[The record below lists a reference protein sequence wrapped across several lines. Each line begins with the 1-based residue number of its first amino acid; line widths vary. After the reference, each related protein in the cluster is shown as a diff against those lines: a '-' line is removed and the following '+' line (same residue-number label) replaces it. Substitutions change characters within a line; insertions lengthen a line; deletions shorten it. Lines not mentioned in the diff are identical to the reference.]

1 MGIQIRP
8 TRSPSAVVAL
18 NTSGAAAAI
27 LPASQVVADGTEVAI
42 VDPGNTGSPMLLNIP
57 PGGPFEQRPFEV
69 VVSGY
74 VSTGASSTATVK
86 IYFGTSKTLSSDT
99 LLGSTGALTAKSGKY
114 PFSLRLR
121 LIYDSVSG
129 LLDGLQDSFGNGAI
143 LAPLALAGSPPL
155 LSAISNSNNPVLSF
169 VVSVT
174 FGTGNAA
181 NKIVIQE
188 FCATAV
194 DN

>member
-8 TRSPSAVVAL
+8 TRSGTEQNTLNVAA
-18 NTSGAAAAI
+18 SGAAL
-27 LPASQVVADGTEVAI
+27 LPASQVVAAGTEVAI
-42 VDPGNTGSPMLLNIP
+42 LEPSNASYPLTLKIP
-57 PGGPFEQRPFEV
+57 SGGPFEQRPFEV

-74 VSTGASSTATVK
+74 ISTGASSTATVNL
-86 IYFGTSKTLSSDT
+86 YSGTSTTLSGDT
-99 LLGSTGALTAKSGKY
+99 VLASTGAMTAKSGKY
-114 PFSLRLR
+114 PFMLRAR
-121 LIYDSVSG
+121 LVYDSVSG
-129 LLDGLQDSFGNGAI
+129 LLDGLQDSVGNGAK

-155 LSAISNSNNPVLSF
+155 LSAISNTNDPVLSF
-169 VVSVT
+169 LLSVT